1 VPHRARRSAEH
12 CVFDVEPISDLLIC
26 LDDFERMPKDGMQM
40 EEVLGFVT
48 TLKEEKNCKVVL
60 IFNDEELGERSEVY
74 RLQPRIGPLYPS
86 P

>member
-1 VPHRARRSAEH
+1 
-12 CVFDVEPISDLLIC
+12 
-26 LDDFERMPKDGMQM
+26 M

-74 RLQPRIGPLYPS
+74 RLQPNGKQFIALTRVARRATPHDVFARNYQDVIDDVFPRPS
-86 P
+86 RSIVCR